1 MKLTDEQ
8 KKEKLARDNIRRLIN
23 RVSSEYSFRKWRNLR
38 GYLHSIGS
46 DKSVIESTQDKE
58 LTRPELDELLRQY
71 EEAAFK
77 QLQVHKDS
85 NGSNAIKSNESSII
99 TKESKERHLSTEQR
113 TSIDSNINASVRN
126 ESNEVEKFTEKNN
139 YGLSKSEKE
148 NITLF
153 WFQKKAAAELLKGF
167 VQ

>member
-58 LTRPELDELLRQY
+58 LTRIELDELLRQY
-71 EEAAFK
+71 EETAFK
-77 QLQVHKDS
+77 NLQPKAAGLLPELR
-85 NGSNAIKSNESSII
+85 NGDSSIPR
-99 TKESKERHLSTEQR
+99 EGSKAQQETGNKTSSEIQETVSR
-113 TSIDSNINASVRN
+113 TSSMAATV
-126 ESNEVEKFTEKNN
+126 EEKFTEKNN

-148 NITLF
+148 TVSLF
-153 WFQKKAAAELLKGF
+153 WFQRKAAAELLKGF
-167 VQ
+167 V

>member
-23 RVSSEYSFRKWRNLR
+23 RVSSEYSFKKWRNLR

-46 DKSVIESTQDKE
+46 DKTVIESTQDKE
-58 LTRPELDELLRQY
+58 LTRIELDELLRQY

-77 QLQVHKDS
+77 QLATTSQTVKEAIQAIETKDS
-85 NGSNAIKSNESSII
+85 SSNGLLSGRRDDNQLSSV
-99 TKESKERHLSTEQR
+99 E
-113 TSIDSNINASVRN
+113 
-126 ESNEVEKFTEKNN
+126 EKFTEKNN

-148 NITLF
+148 IVNLF
-153 WFQKKAAAELLKGF
+153 WFQRKAAAELLKGF
-167 VQ
+167 V